1 MATAPQ
7 FDSPQR
13 RSTRVATDIVIEVK
27 GEKFAYAG
35 ETVVVNFHG
44 GLIRTMAQLEVGA
57 AVMVFVHRTGKAAR
71 ARVVFAPPD
80 NPCHYGIELDEAE
93 NIWGLDPSPEDWEA

>member
-7 FDSPQR
+7 LDSLPR
-13 RSTRVATDIVIEVK
+13 RSTRVATDILIEVK

-35 ETVVVNFHG
+35 ETVVVNLHG
-44 GLIRTMAQLEVGA
+44 GLIKTAARLEVGTLITI
-57 AVMVFVHRTGKAAR
+57 FVHRTGKSGR

-80 NPCHYGIELDEAE
+80 DRSHYGVELEQAE
-93 NIWGLDPSPEDWEA
+93 NIWGLNPSPEDWEI